1 MTQLRYKLKI
11 RLLSKKK
18 PKKNVRSAIR
28 KSKRR
33 KMMNRPSFNNILM
46 KQQHQQE
53 FVPLKITSQSTNYL
67 LTQIRVK
74 TKESLTTR
82 LEDTT
87 LCTLVKFSS
96 IDMWSFRNWDG
107 VILVQCGWLETQP
120 MIHSLRW
127 KSKRVQ
133 VITKKLPMTKS
144 RSLIKSAKTRSIRHG
159 LLMLCVTNIRQSTV
173 LKIVTQYS
181 SWIHLFTL
189 VLMVLILLWC
199 LRYWESTY

>member
-1 MTQLRYKLKI
+1 MNSNQRLVQLKAIVSTHPVLQQMNIKSVECRMTQLRYKLKI

-96 IDMWSFRNWDG
+96 IDM
-107 VILVQCGWLETQP
+107 
-120 MIHSLRW
+120 
-127 KSKRVQ
+127 
-133 VITKKLPMTKS
+133 
-144 RSLIKSAKTRSIRHG
+144 
-159 LLMLCVTNIRQSTV
+159 
-173 LKIVTQYS
+173 
-181 SWIHLFTL
+181 
-189 VLMVLILLWC
+189 
-199 LRYWESTY
+199 